1 MCPDFRLLV
10 LLLALFMAGLAA
22 PGPARASDLA
32 FITAQSP
39 LNALLVYDVATMTES
54 ARITGFGIE
63 PSRMVANPDRS
74 RLYLVSRLIAT
85 PTTPAEMRVHIVSP
99 AQRRILRTAV
109 VGEATGRAIA
119 ISPDGTRL
127 YVWKLVPA
135 TQSFGVAVLDA
146 GSLAEIGY
154 VPLSWTLC
162 RTGARDLVTA
172 PDGRLVASGCGD
184 GLRVIDPVTL
194 VATNFVLE
202 TDLFNDVVG
211 IAPNGQEVYMRRTG
225 SGASTANALIA
236 AINLSTGARTNVAF
250 ALPNGGDFP
259 SGVPRRMVRVR
270 RPADPV
276 HDPTV
281 FITYANPSGAG
292 SPPIASTPVSELTPP
307 NRRLTRLT
315 ALGMSSASIMGVSE
329 DGSVGVLANTRLL
342 RRVNLDPG
350 PLAVIAAEGPIVEVA
365 AAGGPLWLSDIVVTR
380 PLLEDGFEPE

>member
-1 MCPDFRLLV
+1 
-10 LLLALFMAGLAA
+10 
-22 PGPARASDLA
+22 
-32 FITAQSP
+32 
-39 LNALLVYDVATMTES
+39 
-54 ARITGFGIE
+54 
-63 PSRMVANPDRS
+63 
-74 RLYLVSRLIAT
+74 
-85 PTTPAEMRVHIVSP
+85 
-99 AQRRILRTAV
+99 
-109 VGEATGRAIA
+109 
-119 ISPDGTRL
+119 
-127 YVWKLVPA
+127 
-135 TQSFGVAVLDA
+135 
-146 GSLAEIGY
+146 
-154 VPLSWTLC
+154 
-162 RTGARDLVTA
+162 
-172 PDGRLVASGCGD
+172 
-184 GLRVIDPVTL
+184 VIDPVTL

-211 IAPNGQEVYMRRTG
+211 IAPNGEEVYMRRTG

-236 AINLSTGARTNVAF
+236 AINLTTGARTNVAF

-315 ALGMSSASIMGVSE
+315 ALGTSSASIMGVSE
-329 DGSVGVLANTRLL
+329 DGSVGVVADSQERL

-365 AAGGPLWLSDIVVTR
+365 AAGGPLQLSDIVVTR

>member
-1 MCPDFRLLV
+1 MFRVCLFLVTLLGC
-10 LLLALFMAGLAA
+10 LAV
-22 PGPARASDLA
+22 PGTARAADLA

-39 LNALLVYDVATMTES
+39 LNALLVYDVATMTERE
-54 ARITGFGIE
+54 RITGFGIE
-63 PSRMVANPDRS
+63 PSRMVANSDRS
-74 RLYLVSRLIAT
+74 RLYLVSRINAT
-85 PTTPAEMRVHIVSP
+85 ATTPAEMRVHIVSP

-127 YVWKLVPA
+127 YVWKQVSA

-162 RTGARDLVTA
+162 RNGARDLVTA

-211 IAPNGQEVYMRRTG
+211 IAPNGEEAYMRRTG

-250 ALPNGGDFP
+250 ALSTGSDFP
-259 SGVPRRMVRVR
+259 SGVPLRMVRVR

-276 HDPTV
+276 NDPTV
-281 FITYANPSGAG
+281 FITYASPTGAG
-292 SPPIASTPVSELTPP
+292 SPPIASTPASELAPP

-315 ALGMSSASIMGVSE
+315 SLGTPSASIMGVSD
-329 DGSVGVLANTRLL
+329 DGSVGVFANTRLL

-350 PLAVIAAEGPIVEVA
+350 PLAVIAAEGDVVEVVA
-365 AAGGPLWLSDIVVTR
+365 SGAPLQLGDIVVTR
-380 PLLEDGFEPE
+380 PLLEDGFE